1 MPNSATPA
9 LSLPGR
15 SWNSNA
21 LGAISWRADRAITV
35 PAWRASGKS
44 WGDSVTRGL
53 AIAVVDRRSITTHV
67 FAGTSRIALV
77 CPSRLIRL
85 YEQVGADASGCRG
98 FAGFPIA
105 FESYELRVK
114 SKQDL

>member
-9 LSLPGR
+9 LSLLGR
-15 SWNSNA
+15 NRNNNA

-35 PAWRASGKS
+35 PAWRASRKS
-44 WGDSVTRGL
+44 WGDSVTRAL
-53 AIAVVDRRSITTHV
+53 AMAAVDRPSITTHV
-67 FAGTSRIALV
+67 FAGSSRIALI

-85 YEQVGADASGCRG
+85 YEQVGADASSCRG